1 MSLPDATRPYL
12 LPEQGV
18 EIIDRRTVA
27 AAGPVWL
34 RIEPIAEIARHKWI
48 CLRYSASF
56 FDERVRPLI
65 RFGTNNG
72 DTIIQPMNG
81 PVLGSAEWIGRVPDG
96 TVSAAISPVTRAGSF
111 AFRVDRITAIRRTAL
126 VTRGLMQRPD
136 WLYWAVRSRLA
147 NSPREASQSL
157 S

>member
-34 RIEPIAEIARHKWI
+34 RNEPIAEIARHKWI
-48 CLRYSASF
+48 CLRYPASF
-56 FDERVRPLI
+56 FDEPVRPLI

-72 DTIIQPMNG
+72 DTIMQPMNG

-96 TVSAAISPVTRAGSF
+96 TVDAAISPTDRAGPF
-111 AFRVDRITAIRRTAL
+111 AFRLDGITA
-126 VTRGLMQRPD
+126 VP
-136 WLYWAVRSRLA
+136 RL
-147 NSPREASQSL
+147 PL
-157 S
+157 